1 MKKQKYI
8 TLSIIVII
16 LGFTTYYFYPDEKL
30 QKNIVVDKILVY
42 KSKRQLLAYSSGL
55 IVKTYKISLG
65 GNPIGKKA
73 YQGDHKTPEGFYNI
87 EGKNMESKFHK
98 NLVISYPNQ
107 SDEANANKMS
117 KKPGSA
123 IEIHGLPNKLG
134 LLGKFQRWYD
144 WTDGCIALTNEEI
157 DELYKAVKIGTP
169 IEIKP

>member
-55 IVKTYKISLG
+55 IVKTYKTSLG
-65 GNPIGKKA
+65 GNPIGAKA
-73 YQGDHKTPEGFYNI
+73 YKDDHKTPEGLYYI
-87 EGKNMESKFHK
+87 KEKNTVSNYHK
-98 NLVISYPNQ
+98 RLVISYPNHIN
-107 SDEANANKMS
+107 EANAKKMS
-117 KKPGSA
+117 LEPGSA

-144 WTDGCIALTNEEI
+144 WTDGCIALTDEEI
-157 DELYKAVKIGTP
+157 DELYAAVKIGTP